1 MDLKSRIQEDMKAA
15 LREQDA
21 ERLSVLRLIRA
32 AIRDAEIDQQ
42 RELDDAGVVAVLS
55 KAARQRQESI
65 QAYRQGGRDDLADAE
80 ERELRIIQGYLPRQ
94 LDETELRALVH
105 KAVEEL
111 GAQGPADIGRVM
123 KHLMAQLRGQADGRV
138 VQALVREALR
148 G

>member
-1 MDLKSRIQEDMKAA
+1 MDLKLRIQEDMKAA

-65 QAYRQGGRDDLADAE
+65 QAYRQGGREDLAAAE
-80 ERELRIIQGYLPRQ
+80 ERELRIIQSYLPRQ
-94 LDETELRALVH
+94 LDETELRALVR

-111 GAQGPADIGRVM
+111 GAQSPADIGRVM

-138 VQALVREALR
+138 VQALVREAL
-148 G
+148 GG